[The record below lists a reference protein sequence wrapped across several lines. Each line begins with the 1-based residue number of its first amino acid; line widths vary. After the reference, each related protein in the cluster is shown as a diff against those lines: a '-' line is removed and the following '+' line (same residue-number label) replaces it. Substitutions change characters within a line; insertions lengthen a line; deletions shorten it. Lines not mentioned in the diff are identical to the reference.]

1 MLDPSD
7 IKKLF
12 AVLQAR
18 YGHRFASWLDDPE
31 VARIAVAEWHR
42 ELKGFRPEDIRRGLE
57 SVPDDWPP
65 TLPQFAKACLPDL
78 TGTWVDD
85 KVQAEYRRRLPSYY
99 WEPDSAREA
108 ARRKRVAEELFEAI
122 VDDAEREILELIR
135 EHGTV
140 AAIADAPAQAKME
153 HAADRWWLEA
163 PERTQ

>member
-1 MLDPSD
+1 MLEKSD

-12 AVLQAR
+12 SVMQAR
-18 YGHRFASWLDDPE
+18 YGHRWTTTYQDDDMM
-31 VARIAVAEWHR
+31 RIAVAEWHR

-78 TGTWVDD
+78 SGTWIED

-99 WEPDSAREA
+99 WEPDGPREA
-108 ARRKRVAEELFEAI
+108 ARRKRVAEELWESI
-122 VDDAEREILELIR
+122 CDDAEREMLEIIR
-135 EHGTV
+135 ENGTE
-140 AAIADAPAQAKME
+140 AAIAAPPTQAQLE
-153 HAADRWWLEA
+153 ADPRWWLKA